1 MNFNVGG
8 QNNGMNAPLLNSQ
21 QPTAIPVQPVA
32 SAPEQSKPVSAD
44 AVPAAIPTAVPV
56 MQSQPMPVAGQPVMP
71 GQPVPMPVQPM
82 MPGQPMPMPGQPMMP
97 PPQVNN
103 LEYLMSCALFLYP
116 LTS

>member
-1 MNFNVGG
+1 MNFNIGG
-8 QNNGMNAPLLNSQ
+8 QNNGMNAPLLNPQ
-21 QPTAIPVQPVA
+21 QPTAIPVQPVP

-44 AVPAAIPTAVPV
+44 AIPDTIPTAVPI

-71 GQPVPMPVQPM
+71 AQPMPVAGQPIMPAQPMPIAGQPV
-82 MPGQPMPMPGQPMMP
+82 MP

-103 LEYLMSCALFLYP
+103 LEYLMGCFLFFSR

>member
-56 MQSQPMPVAGQPVMP
+56 MQSQPMPMP
-71 GQPVPMPVQPM
+71 GQPV

-103 LEYLMSCALFLYP
+103 LEYLMSCTLLFYP

>member
-71 GQPVPMPVQPM
+71 GQP
-82 MPGQPMPMPGQPMMP
+82 MPMPGQPMMP

>member
-44 AVPAAIPTAVPV
+44 TVPAAIPTAVPV
-56 MQSQPMPVAGQPVMP
+56 MQSQPMP
-71 GQPVPMPVQPM
+71 

-103 LEYLMSCALFLYP
+103 LEYLMSCTLLFYP